1 MVCKPIPRQ
10 SFKQRRHR
18 RWRKQKTE
26 KPICQLCQDVRQSR
40 LLPPSTIQHALKFSQ
55 MPISNR
61 SNSRLLGSTLIFFFF
76 FCRIKGLSSTFWMN
90 ILLLFI
96 GGVSTLLWMSQFQCI
111 SPSIFHILDFR
122 IRMIVLLTNGEIS
135 RIT

>member
-26 KPICQLCQDVRQSR
+26 KPICQLCQDVRQSK

-55 MPISNR
+55 VPISYR
-61 SNSRLLGSTLIFFFF
+61 SDSRSLGSTFIFYFYFLVGSRVYHMLF
-76 FCRIKGLSSTFWMN
+76 GWIYCFCLLVVLVLNFECSDFNVFLPQWFTFY
-90 ILLLFI
+90 
-96 GGVSTLLWMSQFQCI
+96 I
-111 SPSIFHILDFR
+111 SESEYLCYSL
-122 IRMIVLLTNGEIS
+122 MVK
-135 RIT
+135 